1 VEVPN
6 PDNAREQHLHQ
17 AQSTAGAGRQQ
28 KLEPHGVKMRMTVAQ
43 VCFKIVGM
51 TD

>member
-1 VEVPN
+1 VLGGKKLGPN
-6 PDNAREQHLHQ
+6 
-17 AQSTAGAGRQQ
+17 
-28 KLEPHGVKMRMTVAQ
+28 GVKMRMTVAQ